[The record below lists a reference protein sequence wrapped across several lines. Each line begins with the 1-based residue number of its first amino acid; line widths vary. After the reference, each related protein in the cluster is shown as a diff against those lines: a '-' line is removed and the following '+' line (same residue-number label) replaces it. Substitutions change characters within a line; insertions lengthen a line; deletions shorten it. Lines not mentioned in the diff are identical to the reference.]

1 MGRKLLKYCY
11 ILLLGEIIDS
21 LCLKNTEPGEKGGI
35 GQKKKENKK
44 QGTKVQRLWDIVP
57 GRLSQRTETLY

>member
-11 ILLLGEIIDS
+11 ILLLGDIIDS
-21 LCLKNTEPGEKGGI
+21 LCLRNTEPGEKGGI